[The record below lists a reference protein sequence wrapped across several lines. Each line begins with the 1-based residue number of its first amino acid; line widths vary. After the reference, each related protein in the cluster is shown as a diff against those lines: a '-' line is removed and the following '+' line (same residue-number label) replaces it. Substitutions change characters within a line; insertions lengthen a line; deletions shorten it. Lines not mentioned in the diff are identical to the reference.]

1 MIASRF
7 RRRALAAPL
16 AALMVTA
23 LTVLVALSAPRWAG
37 QIDHWIFDRFQQA
50 APRPYDPQGPV
61 RIVDIDSAS
70 LAEIGQ
76 WPWPRTYVAE
86 MVDRLTELGAAT
98 IAFDLVFAEPDRTS
112 PRRAADSWARFSTD
126 PPLDL
131 GHLPDHDTVLA
142 GAIARAPVVLG
153 TILSHAAAHPVPRA
167 SLSTLGPPAGPHLPS
182 FPGAEVNLP
191 LLDAQATGL
200 ASITLAE
207 RAGGVV
213 RTLPLLTMVD
223 GKAMPGL
230 AVEALRVAQNQ
241 PGYLVK
247 TVGASGEAGFGA
259 AGIVGLRV
267 GAFEIPT
274 RRDGAL
280 WLRYAGH
287 RQGRQISAAAILR
300 DDWRDLRPRIEGRI
314 LIVGA
319 SAPGLRDLIATPL
332 SDNELGAAVHAEA
345 IEQIIAQDFLVR
357 PDWARG
363 AEILTLALGG
373 VLMAALAGAGSTLWV
388 TLGALALVAVCIAGG
403 WVAFAGYSLLLSPFW
418 PLAGGV
424 LAWSAGSAV
433 NYRIADRDKRQV
445 RAQFSQFLSPEVVEE
460 IAEHPDRYM
469 TPGGEDREITIL
481 FVDVRR
487 FSTLSQ
493 AMSSRELIVYLN
505 DFLTPVS
512 DAIVAEGG
520 MINKYIGDEVM
531 AFWNAPKPRADHRA
545 KALDAVLS
553 IRAAVAAL
561 NLRHRAAGR
570 PEIAFGAGVNCGVC
584 SVGAIGSYRRLDYTC
599 IGDDVNIA
607 SRLEGLTKQ
616 YGLDACIAES
626 VVAGADG
633 HALVELD
640 RVEVVGREGTPERI
654 HALLGDR
661 TVAAGETFRRT
672 RATADEALALYRA
685 RRFTQAAARFDTLG
699 ATTPALARYA
709 RTMAARATA
718 FAHASPPPDWDGV
731 HRATVK

>member
-1 MIASRF
+1 MASRF

-16 AALMVTA
+16 AALLVTA
-23 LTVLVALSAPRWAG
+23 LTVMVALSAPRWAE
-37 QIDHWIFDRFQQA
+37 QIDYWLFDRFQQA
-50 APRPYDPQGPV
+50 APRAYDPDGPV
-61 RIVDIDSAS
+61 RIIDIDSAS
-70 LAEIGQ
+70 LARIGQ

-86 MVDRLTELGAAT
+86 MVERLTALGAAT

-112 PRRAADSWARFSTD
+112 PRRAAASWARFSDD

-142 GAIARAPVVLG
+142 GAIAGAPVVLG
-153 TILSHAAAHPVPRA
+153 TILSRAAARPVPKG
-167 SLSTLGPPAGPHLPS
+167 SLSTLGPPAEPHLPA

-191 LLDAQATGL
+191 LLDARATGL
-200 ASITLAE
+200 ASITLTE
-207 RAGGVV
+207 RAGGIV
-213 RTLPLLTMVD
+213 RSLPLLTVVD
-223 GKAMPGL
+223 GAALPGL
-230 AVEALRVAQNQ
+230 AVEALRVAQAQ

-287 RQGRQISAAAILR
+287 RPARHISAAAILQ
-300 DDWRDLRPRIEGRI
+300 DDWRALRPQIEGRI

-345 IEQIIAQDFLVR
+345 VEQIIAQDFLTR

-363 AEILTLALGG
+363 AEILMLVFGG
-373 VLMAALAGAGSTLWV
+373 GLMAVLAGAGSTLWV
-388 TLGALALVAVCIAGG
+388 SLGALALVAACLAGG
-403 WVAFAGYSLLLSPFW
+403 WIAFAGYSLLLSPFW

-445 RAQFSQFLSPEVVEE
+445 RAQFSQFLAPEVVEE
-460 IAEHPDRYM
+460 IAEHPDRYL

-487 FSTLSQ
+487 FSTLSR

-512 DAIVAEGG
+512 DAIVAQGG
-520 MINKYIGDEVM
+520 MINKYIGDEIM
-531 AFWNAPKPRADHRA
+531 AFWNAPKPREDHRA
-545 KALDAVLS
+545 KALDAILS

-570 PEIAFGAGVNCGVC
+570 PEIAFGAGVNCGIC

-599 IGDDVNIA
+599 IGDDVNTA

-633 HALVELD
+633 HAVIELD

-654 HALLGDR
+654 YALFGDR
-661 TVAAGETFRRT
+661 AVAAQDGFRHS
-672 RATADEALALYRA
+672 RATAADALALYRA
-685 RRFTQAAARFDTLG
+685 GRFAQAAARFDTLG

-709 RTMAARATA
+709 RTMSARASA
-718 FAHASPPPDWDGV
+718 FAHSPPPEGWDGV
-731 HRATVK
+731 YRATVK